1 MIVFRHGNTA
11 GFATERGLTCPARA
25 ALELCA
31 ATRIVEAVSPLLM
44 AYSMKHSSRLLLV
57 ALALSATLVA
67 GSGVGAQSLPGKI
80 DLEAAEA
87 QAAHLIG
94 WPVIAGGSGEIGEVA
109 DVALGEDGRPA
120 KIRIRMPSPLGFGE
134 RIVEIPAS
142 AFTVLRD
149 TVVLDLTAEDVD
161 QFPTTEMV
169 SDQREE

>member
-1 MIVFRHGNTA
+1 
-11 GFATERGLTCPARA
+11 
-25 ALELCA
+25 
-31 ATRIVEAVSPLLM
+31 
-44 AYSMKHSSRLLLV
+44 MKPSSLLLLV
-57 ALALSATLVA
+57 ALALSATPVA
-67 GSGVGAQSLPGKI
+67 AQSPGSMPGKI

-120 KIRIRMPSPLGFGE
+120 KIRVRMPSPLGFGE

-149 TVVLDLTAEDVD
+149 AVVLDLTAEDVD